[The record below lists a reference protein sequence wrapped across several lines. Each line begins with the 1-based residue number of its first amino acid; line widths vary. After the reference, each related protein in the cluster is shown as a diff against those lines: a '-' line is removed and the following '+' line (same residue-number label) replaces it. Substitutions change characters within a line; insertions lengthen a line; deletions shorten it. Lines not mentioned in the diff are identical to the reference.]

1 LSRPL
6 NTGMPRRRFLLTSLA
21 GAFAAPLG
29 AWPQV
34 TGKIPRVGVLAG
46 GDTPVQRAFYGR
58 LAELGYREG
67 HTVEI
72 FDTFTGV
79 FLLGPRRW
87 PANSC
92 H

>member
-1 LSRPL
+1 LSRFL

-46 GDTPVQRAFYGR
+46 ETGR
-58 LAELGYREG
+58 CSA
-67 HTVEI
+67 H
-72 FDTFTGV
+72 FTG
-79 FLLGPRRW
+79 G
-87 PANSC
+87 
-92 H
+92 